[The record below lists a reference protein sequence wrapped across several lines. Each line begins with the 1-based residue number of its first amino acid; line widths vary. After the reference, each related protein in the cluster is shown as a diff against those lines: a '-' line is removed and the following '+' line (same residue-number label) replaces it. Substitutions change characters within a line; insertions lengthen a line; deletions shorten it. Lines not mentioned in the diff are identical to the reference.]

1 MNPLSKL
8 TIESTATLSSGRKI
22 PLLGLGVW
30 QNGSPIPA
38 CEAAFDAGYRHID
51 CAIVYRNEED
61 VGTAVRES
69 TVKREDIF
77 VTSKVSSR
85 WHGYDIALKA
95 IDDSLNR
102 FKLDYLDLYLIH
114 DPFSGKAKR
123 LETWRAL
130 IKRRDEGKLK
140 SIGVS
145 NYGVKHLEEIEEA
158 GLETPSV
165 NQIELHPWCQQRPI
179 VEYCEKHNI
188 VIEAYSPLTRGKYL
202 DDPMLQSFAKK
213 YRKDGAQILIRYSLQ
228 KGWVPLPKSSQTSR
242 VLSNS
247 QVYDFELNADEMKKL
262 DALDKGKDGAVTWNP
277 VDAP

>member
-1 MNPLSKL
+1 MSLVWA
-8 TIESTATLSSGRKI
+8 IVSGRKI

-69 TVKREDIF
+69 TVKRDDIF

-102 FKLDYLDLYLIH
+102 FKL
-114 DPFSGKAKR
+114 GKAKR

-247 QVYDFELNADEMKKL
+247 QVYDFELNADEMKQL